1 MKWQYLWLKFWG
13 KELKSKLFFFPESIY
28 VMNVV
33 TVKYFKR
40 QFQQLQGI
48 TCKEI
53 TRFVNEANCLPKF
66 ELQGSLPI
74 EKLHVFFSSCYY

>member
-1 MKWQYLWLKFWG
+1 
-13 KELKSKLFFFPESIY
+13 
-28 VMNVV
+28 MNVV

-74 EKLHVFFSSCYY
+74 GKLHVFFSSCYY

>member
-1 MKWQYLWLKFWG
+1 MIYDQKIKESNHEVTVFVIKILKQGTEKQTF
-13 KELKSKLFFFPESIY
+13 FFFPESIY

-53 TRFVNEANCLPKF
+53 TRFVNVANC
-66 ELQGSLPI
+66 
-74 EKLHVFFSSCYY
+74 

>member
-1 MKWQYLWLKFWG
+1 MTVFVIKILRQGTEKQTF
-13 KELKSKLFFFPESIY
+13 FFFPESIY

-53 TRFVNEANCLPKF
+53 TRFVLKKASQPQIPCLW
-66 ELQGSLPI
+66 
-74 EKLHVFFSSCYY
+74 